1 MTVAT
6 LLRSRWKSVSGTT
19 WLQLAA
25 PWVLVAMPVLFN
37 LRVLAQETSVVQNP
51 NDSAL
56 HLSMVQWARL
66 RIDEGHVP
74 LDGWFPWLGLGSAHF
89 HHYQTLP
96 HVITAYV
103 SLLFGTG
110 TAFFWSIYLLL
121 ALWPVSVYVGVR
133 LLGWDRWTAAAA
145 AVVSPLLFSASGYG
159 LEHSSYTWRGYGLW
173 PQLWGQALL
182 PVAWGL
188 AWRAIRGTGS
198 IALAVLA
205 TALTIACHVIAGYVV
220 MMAVGL
226 WSLIA
231 VRDLPR
237 RIVRAA
243 LVAVGSLL
251 AASWVIV
258 PDLSDA
264 RWIPIGE
271 YGHGT
276 IFEDS
281 FGAPTILG
289 WLFTGRLYDSGR
301 FPVISILVAVGMVVC
316 LVRFR
321 RDERARA
328 LVVIWLASLVL
339 FFGRPTL
346 GPMVKFV
353 PGLDFVP
360 MHRLVMGVHMAG
372 IVLAGIGAAWLGNW
386 LVTRGGR
393 FVPEVK
399 PALQASVVVA
409 FGVLSLNPAWTERAT
424 FDQTGADM
432 KVAQHAFDETDG
444 ADLAVLVDRVR
455 ALGDGRVFAG
465 ARNTWGGQYRI
476 GYVPVYSVLEDS
488 NLDTVGYV
496 LRVSSLMLDP
506 EQFFDERNPAHYDLF
521 NVRYLILPVGRE
533 PGVKATLVAEKGHHT
548 LWKVDTSGYLEVV
561 DTVAPAIVMTRANI
575 GAQTGPFLQSPELA
589 QKRFPWI
596 AYDGQAAPDPTLDP
610 SASPADPAG
619 SVQLQ
624 RSLPADGSFS
634 GEVLANRQAVV
645 LLKTSYDPRW
655 IANVDGADIPP
666 QMIAPALMGVPI
678 AAGHHVVSFRYVPYP
693 RYPTLISVGVLVV
706 LCLAVA
712 PWLLRGVSLKALL
725 GRKS

>member
-6 LLRSRWKSVSGTT
+6 LLRSRWKSLSGTT
-19 WLQLAA
+19 WLQLIA

-74 LDGWFPWLGLGSAHF
+74 LDGWFPWLGLGSANF

-96 HVITAYV
+96 HVITAYL
-103 SLLFGTG
+103 SLLFGVG
-110 TAFFWSIYLLL
+110 TTFFWSIYLLL

-173 PQLWGQALL
+173 PQLWGQTLL

-188 AWRAIRGTGS
+188 AWRAIRGRGS

-205 TALTIACHVIAGYVV
+205 TALTIACHVIVGYIV
-220 MMAVGL
+220 MMAIGL

-231 VRDLPR
+231 LRDLPR

-243 LVAVGSLL
+243 LVAVGAVL

-258 PDLSDA
+258 PTLSDL
-264 RWIPIGE
+264 RWIPLGE

-276 IFEDS
+276 FFEDS

-289 WLFTGRLYDSGR
+289 WLFTGRLYDQGR
-301 FPVISILVAVGMVVC
+301 FPVISILVAVGMLVC

-328 LVVIWLASLVL
+328 VVVVWLVSLVL
-339 FFGRPTL
+339 FFGPPTL
-346 GPMVKFV
+346 GPIGKAV
-353 PGLDFVP
+353 PGLEVVP
-360 MHRLVMGVHMAG
+360 LHRLIMGVHMAG

-399 PALQASVVVA
+399 PALQAAVVVA
-409 FGVLSLNPAWTERAT
+409 FGILSLSPAWTERAT

-432 KVAQHAFDETDG
+432 KVAQAAAEETDG

-455 ALGDGRVFAG
+455 AFGDGRVFAG
-465 ARNTWGGQYRI
+465 ARNTWGGQYTI
-476 GYVPVYSVLEDS
+476 GYVPVYSVVEDS

-496 LRVSSLMLDP
+496 LRVTSLMIDP
-506 EQFFDERNPAHYDLF
+506 EVVFDENNPAQYDLF
-521 NVRYLILPVGRE
+521 NVRYLILPVTRQ
-533 PGVKATLVAEKGHHT
+533 PAVKATLLARQGRHA
-548 LWKVDTSGYLEVV
+548 LWQVDTSGYMDVV
-561 DTVAPAIVMTRANI
+561 DTVGPPIAMTRANVA
-575 GAQTGPFLQSPELA
+575 AQTTPFMQSPDLA
-589 QKRFPWI
+589 QKRFSWI
-596 AYDGQAAPDPTLDP
+596 AYDGQAAPDPTLLSTT
-610 SASPADPAG
+610 SAPTPAG
-619 SVQLQ
+619 SVQVQ
-624 RSLPADGSFS
+624 SGQPADGNFS
-634 GEVLANRQAVV
+634 AEVIANRPAVV

-666 QMIAPALMGVPI
+666 QMIAPAFMGVPV
-678 AAGHHVVSFRYVPYP
+678 ATGHHLVSFRYVPYP
-693 RYPTLISVGVLVV
+693 QYPTLISLGVLTI
-706 LCLAVA
+706 LLLAVT

-725 GRKS
+725 SRKS

>member
-19 WLQLAA
+19 WLQLTA

-74 LDGWFPWLGLGSAHF
+74 LDGWFPWLGLGSANF

-96 HVITAYV
+96 HVITAYLSV
-103 SLLFGTG
+103 LFGVG
-110 TAFFWSIYLLL
+110 TTFFWSIYLLL

-173 PQLWGQALL
+173 PQLWGQTLL

-188 AWRAIRGTGS
+188 VWRAIRGRGS

-205 TALTIACHVIAGYVV
+205 TALTIACHIIVGYIVI
-220 MMAVGL
+220 MAIGL

-231 VRDLPR
+231 LRDLPR

-243 LVAVGSLL
+243 LVAVGAVL

-258 PDLSDA
+258 PTLSDL
-264 RWIPIGE
+264 RWIPLGE

-276 IFEDS
+276 FFEDS

-289 WLFTGRLYDSGR
+289 WLFTGRLYDQDR
-301 FPVISILVAVGMVVC
+301 FPVISILVAVGMLVC

-328 LVVIWLASLVL
+328 VVVVWLVSLVL
-339 FFGRPTL
+339 FFGPPTL
-346 GPMVKFV
+346 GPIGKAV
-353 PGLDFVP
+353 PGLEVVP
-360 MHRLVMGVHMAG
+360 LHRLIMGVHMAG

-386 LVTRGGR
+386 LVTRGRR

-399 PALQASVVVA
+399 PALQAAVVVA
-409 FGVLSLNPAWTERAT
+409 FGILCLSPAWTERAT
-424 FDQTGADM
+424 FDQTGADL
-432 KVAQHAFDETDG
+432 KVAQAAAEETDG

-455 ALGDGRVFAG
+455 AFGDGRVFAG
-465 ARNTWGGQYRI
+465 ARNTWGGQYAI
-476 GYVPVYSVLEDS
+476 GYVPVYSVVEDS

-496 LRVSSLMLDP
+496 LRVTSLMIDP
-506 EQFFDERNPAHYDLF
+506 EVVFDENNPAQYDLF
-521 NVRYLILPVGRE
+521 NVRYLILPVARQ
-533 PGVKATLVAEKGHHT
+533 PAVKATLLARQGRHA
-548 LWKVDTSGYLEVV
+548 LWRVDTSGYMDVV
-561 DTVAPAIVMTRANI
+561 DTVGPPIAMTRANVA
-575 GAQTGPFLQSPELA
+575 AQTTPFMQSPDLA

-596 AYDGQAAPDPTLDP
+596 AYEDQPAPDPTLLTTP
-610 SASPADPAG
+610 SAPTPAG
-619 SVQLQ
+619 SVQVQ
-624 RSLPADGSFS
+624 SGQPADGSFS
-634 GEVLANRQAVV
+634 AEVIANRPAVV

-666 QMIAPALMGVPI
+666 QMIAPAFMGVPV
-678 AAGHHVVSFRYVPYP
+678 AAGHHVVSFHYVPYP
-693 RYPTLISVGVLVV
+693 QYPTLISLGLLTVL
-706 LCLAVA
+706 LLAVT